1 MTIEEAKAAIAK
13 TKSPYLKRDL
23 EKFIVR
29 QEKRSKRRAQMLR
42 RIAKALEICAKISL
56 AR

>member
-23 EKFIVR
+23 EKFI
-29 QEKRSKRRAQMLR
+29 
-42 RIAKALEICAKISL
+42 
-56 AR
+56 ARKKKKKESINT